1 MERRGQSGR
10 YQPYGVQN
18 SSGWASQDFQAYFED
33 YTNYWAGTVLNQN
46 GWFTFL
52 NYYFWMQTCVDYQIG
67 RVLNSLAASAF
78 SSNTIIMFTSD
89 HGEYGGSHGLHT
101 KGVALYDES
110 MNVPLYIS
118 FPKMRPPF
126 SPIVTSR
133 VRPFVCSSVDIFAFL
148 YTLALGNSWWRNN
161 PADPYTYLS
170 GREGILDAILSTS
183 PQQRRLST
191 FPNSNGAGFQPYI
204 LHTTDELSSATIPGT
219 QTAQPSHAIAYRTVD
234 TTVQMAVS
242 GVTFYGGAK
251 LGMYSYWPCGATTPD
266 STKQQQYEFYNYTA
280 GNVGEVG
287 NSALISATQLDSLP
301 AAYLAAYNAAAP
313 NELYLQ
319 LPQFSAAAQRRS
331 VRTLHTLVRLIAE
344 MNRRAPNPLK
354 CI

>member
-1 MERRGQSGR
+1 MCRFISAF
-10 YQPYGVQN
+10 QN
-18 SSGWASQDFQAYFED
+18 
-33 YTNYWAGTVLNQN
+33 
-46 GWFTFL
+46 
-52 NYYFWMQTCVDYQIG
+52 
-67 RVLNSLAASAF
+67 AASF
-78 SSNTIIMFTSD
+78 F
-89 HGEYGGSHGLHT
+89 
-101 KGVALYDES
+101 
-110 MNVPLYIS
+110 
-118 FPKMRPPF
+118 
-126 SPIVTSR
+126 PIVTSR
-133 VRPFVCSSVDIFAFL
+133 VRPFLCSSVDIFAFL

-170 GREGILDAILSTS
+170 GRESILDAILSTS

-204 LHTTDELSSATIPGT
+204 LHTTDELSSASIPGT

-242 GVTFYGGAK
+242 GATFYGGAK

-301 AAYLAAYNAAAP
+301 ALISPPITPPHRTNCTCSYP
-313 NELYLQ
+313 N
-319 LPQFSAAAQRRS
+319 SALRPRRRS
-331 VRTLHTLVRLIAE
+331 VRTLHTLVPLVAE
-344 MNRRAPNPLK
+344 MTGERRPL
-354 CI
+354 